1 MKVYINGS
9 ALLAPLTGIGQY
21 VRQLVTAL
29 RKIEK
34 ENIYVYC
41 GLKCDNSLQ
50 PNGTGYSSSS
60 QRTIKLL
67 KKYIPNFR
75 GLRKIGAQISFNH
88 HIKKEHGNALYHE
101 PNFLPQNY
109 DGPTVIT
116 VHDLSCF
123 DYPETHPED
132 RVRQFNKEL
141 PGAIERADH
150 ILVVSEWTKSAVSR
164 WFGVSDH
171 RITNT
176 YLAADARFCQRS
188 PEELGPELKKLK
200 LVSGQYIL
208 CVGTLEPRKNLSILF
223 SAYSKLPD
231 HLRSRFPLVVAG
243 MHGWHTELLMKSA
256 QQLLKKNELRLLGY
270 VPDPLIPA
278 LYSGAAAFCYPSK
291 YEGFGLP
298 ALEAMASGVPVITCN
313 QTSLPEVVG
322 EAGLMSHPDDVDGMH
337 QNLLR
342 VLDDRSFALK
352 LGQLGLNR
360 AQLFS
365 WDRCAQET
373 YQAYKHVISARGGLH

>member
-1 MKVYINGS
+1 M
-9 ALLAPLTGIGQY
+9 
-21 VRQLVTAL
+21 RQLVTAL
-29 RKIEK
+29 RKIEQK
-34 ENIYVYC
+34 NIYVYC
-41 GLKCDNSLQ
+41 GLKCDNDL
-50 PNGTGYSSSS
+50 PLIGTGASSGS
-60 QRTIKLL
+60 QRTIRLL

-75 GLRKIGAQISFNH
+75 GLRKIGEQISFNY
-88 HIKKEHGNALYHE
+88 HIKKENGKALYHE
-101 PNFLPQNY
+101 PNYLPQSY

-123 DYPETHPED
+123 DYPESHPED

-141 PGAIERADH
+141 PRAIECADH

-164 WFGVSDH
+164 WFGVSEDK
-171 RITNT
+171 ITHT
-176 YLAADARFCQRS
+176 YLAADARFCPRP
-188 PEELGPELKKLK
+188 PEDLIPELKKLN
-200 LVSGQYIL
+200 LVPSQYIL

-231 HLRSRFPLVVAG
+231 FLRSRFPLVVAG

-256 QQLLKKNELRLLGY
+256 QQLLQKNELRLLGY

-278 LYSGAAAFCYPSK
+278 IYSGAAAFCYPSR

-342 VLDDRSFALK
+342 VLEDRSFALK
-352 LGQLGLNR
+352 LGQLGLDR

-365 WDRCAQET
+365 WDRCAKET
-373 YQAYKHVISARGGLH
+373 YQAYEHVLSARERRH